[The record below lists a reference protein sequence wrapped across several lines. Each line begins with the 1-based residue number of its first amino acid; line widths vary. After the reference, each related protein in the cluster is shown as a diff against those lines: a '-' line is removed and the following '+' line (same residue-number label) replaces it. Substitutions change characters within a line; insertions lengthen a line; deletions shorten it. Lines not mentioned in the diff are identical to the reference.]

1 MEKLIKKNVYQ
12 IAKYGYHFRV
22 EIKSNFTFTFNL
34 STLLKC
40 VCNL

>member
-1 MEKLIKKNVYQ
+1 MEKLTKKNVYQ

-34 STLLKC
+34 FTFLKW
-40 VCNL
+40 V